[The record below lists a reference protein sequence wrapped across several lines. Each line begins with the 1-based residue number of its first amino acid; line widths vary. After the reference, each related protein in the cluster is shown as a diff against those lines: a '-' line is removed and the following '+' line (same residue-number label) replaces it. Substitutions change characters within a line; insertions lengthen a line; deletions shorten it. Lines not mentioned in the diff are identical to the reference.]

1 MQLLVKIKHIFYS
14 NMIEHDRWISCTPT
28 IKIDQKQ
35 TKESDQ
41 QFIIYRSQA
50 HSNHVLLTNTLVYAD
65 AQHIVYNVKL

>member
-41 QFIIYRSQA
+41 QFIIYRSQD
-50 HSNHVLLTNTLVYAD
+50 HSNHVSLTNTLVYAD
-65 AQHIVYNVKL
+65 AQHIVCKVKL

>member
-41 QFIIYRSQA
+41 QFIMYHSQD
-50 HSNHVLLTNTLVYAD
+50 HSFLKSCFTQIQSFMMTHN
-65 AQHIVYNVKL
+65 I